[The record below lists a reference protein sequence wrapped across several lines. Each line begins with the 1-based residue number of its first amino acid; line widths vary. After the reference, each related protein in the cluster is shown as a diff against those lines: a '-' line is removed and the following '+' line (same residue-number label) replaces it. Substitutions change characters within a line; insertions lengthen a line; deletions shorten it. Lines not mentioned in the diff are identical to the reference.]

1 MKIWF
6 EKKQSFCSTKEA
18 GLLNKRKRKRVK
30 KINIINYIFYEYMV
44 IFETLFISKRI
55 Y

>member
-6 EKKQSFCSTKEA
+6 EKKEE
-18 GLLNKRKRKRVK
+18 NE
-30 KINIINYIFYEYMV
+30 KIKYYIFYEYMV